1 MSDEETPNTEPS
13 TSETTN
19 IAGSSATGVID
30 DDHQLQSTS
39 MADPTSGALE
49 VAENKALANDEYI
62 RLRVITSDMT
72 NEVHFR
78 VKAATALV
86 RLKRSYCSKLGFQVD
101 ELRFVF
107 DGHRITD
114 EDTPKSLGMINDD
127 VIEIYQERIGG
138 M

>member
-1 MSDEETPNTEPS
+1 MSGDEELSKSLPS
-13 TSETTN
+13 TSEPSN
-19 IAGSSATGVID
+19 IEEPTEQNGAEGDANAGS
-30 DDHQLQSTS
+30 
-39 MADPTSGALE
+39 LE
-49 VAENKALANDEYI
+49 VVDDKAAASDEYI

-114 EDTPKSLGMINDD
+114 DDTPKKLGMMNDD
-127 VIEIYQERIGG
+127 VIEIYQERSGGG

>member
-1 MSDEETPNTEPS
+1 VADPNT
-13 TSETTN
+13 
-19 IAGSSATGVID
+19 
-30 DDHQLQSTS
+30 
-39 MADPTSGALE
+39 GALE
-49 VAENKALANDEYI
+49 VPEDKSLANADEYI

-127 VIEIYQERIGG
+127 VIEIYQERTGG
-138 M
+138 TYVI